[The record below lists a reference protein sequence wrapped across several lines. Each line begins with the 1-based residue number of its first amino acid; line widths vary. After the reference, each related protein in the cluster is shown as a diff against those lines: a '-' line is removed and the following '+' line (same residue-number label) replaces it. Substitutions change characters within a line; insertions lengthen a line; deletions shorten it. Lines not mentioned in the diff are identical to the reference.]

1 MRLGT
6 RDVGDFTMSNA
17 TDTRHHFRNGLSVT
31 HTSADLQTY
40 PPGPR
45 TASGPGRARGA
56 PAAPPPTFMG
66 LASWQ
71 AQPEARRRELLRQIE
86 ELKGDIPQEVA
97 DMLRSDLLD
106 VDRMLIGRGNQE
118 SRRHAQGLR
127 EWVTGA
133 RIEAVWQTLHGV
145 ERALV
150 RYRSGKDLKGSIDG
164 MVADAKRYLPKDDQ
178 SIGQAVRWSR
188 VAPKDLGEFRSGVR
202 DLLERSHEAS
212 NEFHEAARRLR
223 NGMLGIT
230 ILTMASTAA
239 LLVVQ
244 WRVPAIWLVPAP
256 ADFTGTPWMLL
267 AFVMLAG
274 SLGAFI
280 TAIPTT
286 IRARSG
292 GLPYRLPIQ
301 QGLLKLAIGPLLSVV
316 GVMFVAGGLVAA
328 TKADGVP
335 QLLALAVLFGSAQQ
349 ALTAFADKSAG
360 DLLATKDAT

>member
-1 MRLGT
+1 
-6 RDVGDFTMSNA
+6 MSNA
-17 TDTRHHFRNGLSVT
+17 TDTRDLTRNEHPVKPMA
-31 HTSADLQTY
+31 ADGQIYL
-40 PPGPR
+40 PAPR
-45 TASGPGRARGA
+45 TASGLGRARGA
-56 PAAPPPTFMG
+56 PASPPPTFLG

-86 ELKGDIPQEVA
+86 ELKGSMPQEVV
-97 DMLRSDLLD
+97 DMLRSDLVD

-118 SRRHAQGLR
+118 SHRHAQGLR
-127 EWVTGA
+127 EWLTGA

-150 RYRSGKDLKGSIDG
+150 MYRSGKDLKGGLDG
-164 MVADAKRYLPKDDQ
+164 MVADAKRYLPKHDQ
-178 SIGQAVRWSR
+178 SVGQAARWTR
-188 VAPKDLGEFRSGVR
+188 VPPKDLGEFRSGVR
-202 DLLERSHEAS
+202 DLLERSHDAS

-230 ILTMASTAA
+230 ILTVASIVA

-244 WRVPAIWLVPAP
+244 WLVPSIWLVPP
-256 ADFTGTPWMLL
+256 PTEFTGAPWMLL
-267 AFVMLAG
+267 AFVMVAG

-286 IRARSG
+286 IRARSA

-301 QGLLKLAIGPLLSVV
+301 QGLLKLALGPLVSVV
-316 GVMFVAGGLVAA
+316 GVMFVAGGLVA
-328 TKADGVP
+328 TMKTGGVAE
-335 QLLALAVLFGSAQQ
+335 LLALAVIFGSAQQ

-360 DLLATKDAT
+360 DLLASKDPT

>member
-1 MRLGT
+1 
-6 RDVGDFTMSNA
+6 
-17 TDTRHHFRNGLSVT
+17 
-31 HTSADLQTY
+31 
-40 PPGPR
+40 
-45 TASGPGRARGA
+45 
-56 PAAPPPTFMG
+56 MG